1 MGPQGGGVAWPG
13 SLGAGSRND
22 PDSSRPRGHTFTAM
36 GSAEDVIRR
45 LSNLFTLRDAAGVVG
60 LFADDGVFQ
69 DRITRHRSVP

>member
-1 MGPQGGGVAWPG
+1 MARELRSGVAQ
-13 SLGAGSRND
+13 
-22 PDSSRPRGHTFTAM
+22 RPRLEQAERHTFTAM

>member
-1 MGPQGGGVAWPG
+1 
-13 SLGAGSRND
+13 
-22 PDSSRPRGHTFTAM
+22 M